1 MFINWKNDRVKV
13 IPLIAEARKDAVD
26 KKSTLILLPGIND
39 IEDKIWEVVKEYSS
53 IKRDLKVES
62 LIEVTVKKKTTNGL
76 KITTEFKELSQ
87 IEAEKLVAKT
97 VSIVTLKKWK
107 KVDSR
112 PDIRATIQDRIKEIK
127 NYNSKEN
134 NMANQD

>member
-1 MFINWKNDRVKV
+1 MFIDWKNDRVKV

-39 IEDKIWEVVKEYSS
+39 IEDKVWEVVKEYSS

>member
-1 MFINWKNDRVKV
+1 MFIDWKNDRVKV

>member
-1 MFINWKNDRVKV
+1 MFINWKNDRVKL

-39 IEDKIWEVVKEYSS
+39 IEDKVWEVVKEYSS